1 MRLGN
6 QWLACLSMYLQCLA
20 EGGRGNYDVA
30 LEVLE
35 QGHTLSMH
43 ISSPWTNRYY
53 NQLAWLHAE
62 LGNWQAAYEI
72 DLSGL
77 QPAQSMASF
86 KEIEISTQ
94 INLALDCI
102 ALNRL
107 DEAEKYLS
115 QSQENLGKPEFG
127 VHDWRWQ
134 TRLADAWARLNL
146 ERGDL
151 MQASRSLN
159 ELFEIARHTQAR
171 KYLARGLLL
180 QAEVSMRSSQDQRG
194 QADLAAAL
202 GLGDEMCYPPI
213 RIEARQK
220 LIRYYR
226 QVGDENKAGRLQAE
240 LNELVR
246 QVDQNLKNLEL
257 RRSFHLGLG
266 SVLGKPAG

>member
-1 MRLGN
+1 MQYNFMGRFLRASACSRKAVRVLMRIGD

-35 QGHTLSMH
+35 QGHTLSMQV
-43 ISSPWTNRYY
+43 SSPWTNRYY

-115 QSQENLGKPEFG
+115 QSQQNLGKSEFG
-127 VHDWRWQ
+127 VHNWRWQ
-134 TRLADAWARLNL
+134 TRLTDAWARLDLEKGNL
-146 ERGDL
+146 ME
-151 MQASRSLN
+151 ASKSVN
-159 ELFEIARHTQAR
+159 ELFKIAGHTKAR

-180 QAEVSMRSSQDQRG
+180 RAEVSIRSSQDQHG
-194 QADLAAAL
+194 EADVAAAL
-202 GLGDEMCYPPI
+202 SLGDEMCKSYQGC
-213 RIEARQK
+213 RLFAHMLVVCTYAVKQAC
-220 LIRYYR
+220 
-226 QVGDENKAGRLQAE
+226 VGYFILYKAYM
-240 LNELVR
+240 
-246 QVDQNLKNLEL
+246 
-257 RRSFHLGLG
+257 
-266 SVLGKPAG
+266 